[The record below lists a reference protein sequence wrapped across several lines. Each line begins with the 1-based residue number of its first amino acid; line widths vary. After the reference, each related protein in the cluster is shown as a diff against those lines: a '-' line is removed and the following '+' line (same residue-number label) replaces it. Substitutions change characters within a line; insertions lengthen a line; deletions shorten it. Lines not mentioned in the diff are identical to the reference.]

1 MKRAAGSRTA
11 KEAVTTS
18 APLSIAGLAHITLIG
33 AGVIAILIGLWWTRT
48 AILLLFAG
56 ILLAIL
62 LDGAARSVTRWTG
75 LPKSAALAAVI
86 AVIGLGLVALGWS
99 TGPALLGEGEQ
110 LAQRITNT
118 VAEFTTKETAHGIQ
132 AELDW
137 TKLLQL
143 LPSPLGIAMGATA
156 VASGVLDAL
165 ASTLIVL
172 FFGIYLAVDP
182 ATYLR
187 IATRAAPQSKR
198 EAISTSLSEIGASL
212 HRWLKAQ
219 LLAMALVGS
228 MTYAGLLMLG
238 MPLAFV
244 LALLLGMSEFVP
256 YIGPILGLVPM
267 LIVAAGQDLT
277 MVYWVLGLYGI
288 VQFLESYV
296 ISPLLQSR
304 AVQLPPVLVILSQ
317 LVLGAVFGV
326 LGLALATPLLAVA
339 AVPFRRAVGDERNAV
354 GKRPRAHRTLVTRS
368 DFL

>member
-1 MKRAAGSRTA
+1 M
-11 KEAVTTS
+11 
-18 APLSIAGLAHITLIG
+18 
-33 AGVIAILIGLWWTRT
+33 
-48 AILLLFAG
+48 
-56 ILLAIL
+56 
-62 LDGAARSVTRWTG
+62 
-75 LPKSAALAAVI
+75 PKLAALAAVI
-86 AVIGLGLVALGWS
+86 AVIGLGLIALCWS
-99 TGPALLGEGEQ
+99 TGPALLNEGEQ

-118 VAEFTTKETAHGIQ
+118 VAEFTTKEMAHGIQ

-156 VASGVLDAL
+156 VASGVFDAL
-165 ASTLIVL
+165 ASMLIVL

-182 ATYLR
+182 TTYLR
-187 IATRAAPQSKR
+187 IATRAAPPSKR
-198 EAISTSLSEIGASL
+198 EAIWTSLSDIGASL

-244 LALLLGMSEFVP
+244 LALLLGISEFP
-256 YIGPILGLVPM
+256 YIGPIWGLVPM
-267 LIVAAGQDLT
+267 LIVAAGQNLT
-277 MVYWVLGLYGI
+277 MVYWVLGLYGM

-317 LVLGAVFGV
+317 LVLGAVFRGARACPCNT
-326 LGLALATPLLAVA
+326 ALSGCRS
-339 AVPFRRAVGDERNAV
+339 AVPPRRG
-354 GKRPRAHRTLVTRS
+354 
-368 DFL
+368 